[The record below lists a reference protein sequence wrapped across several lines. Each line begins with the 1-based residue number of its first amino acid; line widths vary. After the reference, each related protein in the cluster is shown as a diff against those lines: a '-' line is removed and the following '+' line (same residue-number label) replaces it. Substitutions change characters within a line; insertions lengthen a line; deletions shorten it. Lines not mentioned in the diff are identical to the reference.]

1 MPERKEQTTLKKIA
15 GGIRS
20 KVNRKLSHVPTGIR
34 RSRLMKKVRKALAA
48 PPFLE
53 PHEPGPDGGVPT
65 PVRAAGPEAMRN
77 PPEKWDEVDQASDES
92 FPASDP
98 PAKY

>member
-20 KVNRKLSHVPTGIR
+20 RVNRKLSQAPTGIR
-34 RSRLMKKVRKALAA
+34 RSALVKKVRKALAA
-48 PPFLE
+48 PPFLGR
-53 PHEPGPDGGVPT
+53 HEPGPDSAVPT
-65 PVRAAGPEAMRN
+65 PVRPAGPESMRN
-77 PPEKWDEVDQASDES
+77 PPKKWDEVDQASDES